1 MSRIA
6 QNTTAMQ
13 VKKQLYKHLPVRFSI
28 DTTYIAIDVL
38 YILNIPQDGDSRL
51 AYKNIKLKD
60 HMTKRSVGLER
71 LGGGDNFP
79 YLSGQVRNF
88 ATCVYCTLPLAVML
102 FGAFWKRTV
111 LS

>member
-38 YILNIPQDGDSRL
+38 YILNYPKMETQG
-51 AYKNIKLKD
+51 
-60 HMTKRSVGLER
+60 
-71 LGGGDNFP
+71 
-79 YLSGQVRNF
+79 
-88 ATCVYCTLPLAVML
+88 
-102 FGAFWKRTV
+102 
-111 LS
+111 